1 MTLALVACIF
11 LVIIYL
17 IKQDLFINFLPSIA
31 WILFMCIPYVFSY
44 KYFSNLR
51 IQAIGILIYLCAFLV
66 GDFIALKRLSR
77 VQKVSISTFIIPAPF
92 IVVLATLTLSI
103 PIIHFF
109 IVGDIPIYH
118 LFFDNTPLAELNL
131 KQNRY
136 EYNRNNTPYFF
147 ALLSNYLLMIFGPIL
162 IVFLLAKKNYL
173 QSFLVF
179 IWLALYSVSSGAKL
193 SLVFLVFVI
202 LLIGAQSIWL
212 SFRKLI
218 SLFIASI
225 FIFITLSGCLL
236 GSLALSNVNQCPVPV
251 GANLTPANI
260 LRSCNQGEEISINPI
275 SDTLGYRVFLTPVEV
290 SNNWYD
296 FFNSDLR
303 TKNKFSDLLNRK
315 NELKPSNIVGRFY
328 YTKYWPDKYP
338 EFINANA
345 SIDTDAFSYG
355 GIPLVIIFSLVIV
368 YFRYFI
374 SLKSLPNNSNMG
386 GLEGIGITYLTIS
399 PISSS
404 LPAILIPQGFWIL
417 LIMVLLNR
425 FRLLPK

>member
-1 MTLALVACIF
+1 MTLALIACIF

-31 WILFMCIPYVFSY
+31 WILFMCIPYLFSY
-44 KYFSNLR
+44 KYFSNVR
-51 IQAIGILIYLCAFLV
+51 IQAIGILIFLFAFLV
-66 GDFIALKRLSR
+66 GDFIALRRSNR
-77 VQKVSISTFIIPAPF
+77 VQKVSISTFIISAPF

-103 PIIHFF
+103 PIIHYF
-109 IVGDIPIYH
+109 IVRDIPIYH
-118 LFFDNTPLAELNL
+118 LFFDNTPLAEL

-136 EYNRNNTPYFF
+136 EFSRNATPYFF

-162 IVFLLAKKNYL
+162 IVYLLAKKYFL
-173 QSFLVF
+173 QSLLVF
-179 IWLALYSVSSGAKL
+179 IWLALYSISSGAKL
-193 SLVFLVFVI
+193 SIVFLVFVI
-202 LLIGAQSIWL
+202 LLISAQSIGL
-212 SFRKLI
+212 NFRKLF
-218 SLFIASI
+218 SLLIASI
-225 FIFITLSGCLL
+225 FMFITLSGYIL
-236 GSLALSNVNQCPVPV
+236 GSLAVSNANQCPVPV

-296 FFNSDLR
+296 FFSSDLR

-315 NELKPSNIVGRFY
+315 NELKPSNIVGKYY

-338 EFINANA
+338 EFINANS
-345 SIDTDAFSYG
+345 SIDSEAFSYG
-355 GIPLVIIFSLVIV
+355 GIPLLIIFSVIIV
-368 YFRYFI
+368 YFRYLV
-374 SLKSLPNNSNMG
+374 SLKSLANNSVTG
-386 GLEGIGITYLTIS
+386 AIEGIGITYLTIS

-417 LIMVLLNR
+417 LIVILVNR

>member
-1 MTLALVACIF
+1 MTLALIACVF

-31 WILFMCIPYVFSY
+31 WILFMCIPYLFSY
-44 KYFSNLR
+44 KYFSNVR
-51 IQAIGILIYLCAFLV
+51 IQAIGIFIYLCAFLV
-66 GDFIALKRLSR
+66 GDFIALKSTNTLR
-77 VQKVSISTFIIPAPF
+77 KANISTFVIPAPF

-103 PIIHFF
+103 PIIHYF
-109 IVGDIPIYH
+109 IVGDIPIIH
-118 LFFDNTPLAELNL
+118 LLFDKTPLAEL

-136 EYNRNNTPYFF
+136 EFNRSTIPYFF

-162 IVFLLAKKNYL
+162 IVFLLAIKKYL

-179 IWLALYSVSSGAKL
+179 IWLALYSISSGAKL

-202 LLIGAQSIWL
+202 LLMSVQSIWL

-225 FIFITLSGCLL
+225 FIFITLSGYLL
-236 GSLALSNVNQCPVPV
+236 GTLALSNANQCLVPV
-251 GANLTPANI
+251 GPNSTPANI
-260 LRSCNQGEEISINPI
+260 LRSCNQGEEISINPL

-290 SNNWYD
+290 SNNWYNY
-296 FFNSDLR
+296 FSSDLR
-303 TKNKFSDLLNRK
+303 TMNKFSDLLNRK
-315 NELKPSNIVGRFY
+315 NELKPSNVIGRYY

-338 EFINANA
+338 EFINANS
-345 SIDTDAFSYG
+345 SIDSEAFSYG
-355 GIPLVIIFSLVIV
+355 GIPLVIIFSLIIV
-368 YFRYFI
+368 YFRYLV
-374 SLKSLPNNSNMG
+374 SLKSLTNSSVTATI
-386 GLEGIGITYLTIS
+386 EGIGIAYLAIS

-417 LIMVLLNR
+417 LILILVNR